1 MELKIHPDALEGLV
15 RDGELAIPFYD
26 TGSAGD
32 GRPTVV
38 LVHGTGGT
46 ASSHFR
52 TLFPMFTT
60 GFRVLALDL
69 QPRGAELSVEDL
81 SFQVGRVLEERCPGR
96 PVHLLGYSLG
106 ALVAVDI
113 AAAHPEMVS
122 TLTLVAGWV
131 KADAHQKLRN
141 RIWARLY
148 DTDRDTLR
156 EFATWTSF
164 GPPFLAAKTESEI
177 QALVRSRVFPPGIAE
192 QMRLNREA
200 DISDRLAGVIAPT
213 LVIAGTHDQMVPS
226 RQTQLLYGGI
236 VDARYAVI
244 DAGHAIPT
252 ERPAQL
258 FQIVAEFVRSPS
270 LVPAGELLKPLA
282 V

>member
-1 MELKIHPDALEGLV
+1 MELKIHPDALEGLA
-15 RDGELAIPFYD
+15 RDGALAVPFYD

-32 GRPTVV
+32 ERPTVV

-69 QPRGAELSVEDL
+69 QDHRAELSLEDL
-81 SFQVGRVLEERCPGR
+81 SSQVMSVLEQRCPGSA
-96 PVHLLGYSLG
+96 VHLIGYSLG
-106 ALVAVDI
+106 ALVVADI
-113 AAAHPEMVS
+113 AAAHPEVVS
-122 TLTLVAGWV
+122 TLALVAGWA

-141 RIWARLY
+141 RIWTRLY
-148 DTDRDTLR
+148 ETDQEALR
-156 EFATWTSF
+156 EFATWTAF
-164 GPPFLAAKTESEI
+164 GHPFLAAKTESEI
-177 QALVRSRVFPPGIAE
+177 QALVQSRVFLPGIAE

-200 DISDRLAGVIAPT
+200 DISDKLEAITAPT
-213 LVIAGTHDQMVPS
+213 LIVAGTHDQMVPS

-236 VDARYAVI
+236 ADARYAVI
-244 DAGHAIPT
+244 EAGHAIPT

-258 FQIVAEFVRSPS
+258 FQIIAEFVQNPS
-270 LVPAGELLKPLA
+270 LVPAGELLKPLT